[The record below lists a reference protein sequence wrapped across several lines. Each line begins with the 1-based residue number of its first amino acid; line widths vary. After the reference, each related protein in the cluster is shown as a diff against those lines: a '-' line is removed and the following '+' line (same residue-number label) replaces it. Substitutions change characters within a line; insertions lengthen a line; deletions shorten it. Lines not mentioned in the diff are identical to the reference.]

1 MTFSK
6 IGRILT
12 ALLATA
18 MLGLG
23 MTACGGGTIGYLYV
37 PGSYYNQIS
46 GYKIDDY
53 TGNLTAIE
61 KSPFSAGGT
70 NPVSIVIKTGGRYVY
85 VVNSG
90 TAPVGTPGSTGYVAP
105 SGSGISVFAV
115 GGDGILTY
123 QQTYYTQ
130 GTYPIWATFDT
141 TNNYLYVLDK
151 YAPDYATNPSGDI
164 TAFTVAADTGR
175 LTLLQN
181 TTVLQ
186 NNLPTNFFRVG
197 LNPIMSKVGSGSC
210 LFTLSANSVFADVIG
225 SGGQLTVATTGPYT
239 VAGSSSLSSINTTG
253 YIYLTDKGGNQIFS
267 LTSGGSACSLAPI
280 SGSQQTNVPGTANPV
295 NSLTST
301 NGKFLYVLNQTS
313 TGSTVTTAQSTIS
326 AFTIE
331 TGTGK
336 LATLAD
342 TGNNPYAVGSGPVCA
357 VQDPTGQYIFVANN
371 TDSTV
376 TGKLLNQN
384 YGYLSN
390 LTRGS
395 VFNATQNP
403 TCAAVSGNI

>member
-6 IGRILT
+6 IGRLLT

-46 GYKIDDY
+46 GFKIDDY

-61 KSPFSAGGT
+61 HGPFTSGGT
-70 NPVSIVIKTGGRYVY
+70 DPAYLVIKTGGRYVY
-85 VVNSG
+85 VINSG
-90 TAPVGTPGSTGYVAP
+90 TAPVGTPGAAGYVAP
-105 SGSGISVFAV
+105 TGSGISVFSV
-115 GGDGILTY
+115 GGDGVLTF
-123 QQTYYTQ
+123 QQTYPSQ
-130 GTYPIWATFDT
+130 GIYPIWATFDSSS
-141 TNNYLYVLDK
+141 NYLYVLDK
-151 YAPDYATNPSGDI
+151 FAPDYNPLAPSGDI
-164 TAFTVAADTGR
+164 TAFSVASDTGR
-175 LTLLQN
+175 LTLVQN
-181 TTVLQ
+181 TTVLSG
-186 NNLPTNFFRVG
+186 NLPTNFFRVG
-197 LNPIMSKVGSGSC
+197 PNPIMTKVASGSC
-210 LFTLSANSVFADVIG
+210 LYTLSANSVYADVIG
-225 SGGQLTVATTGPYT
+225 SGGQLNVATTGSYN
-239 VAGSSSLSSINTTG
+239 VSGSSSLSSINTTG
-253 YIYLTDKGGNQIFS
+253 NVYITDKGGNQIFS
-267 LTSGGSACSLAPI
+267 LTSGTGCSLAPI

-295 NSLTST
+295 NSLTSS
-301 NGKFLYVLNQTS
+301 NGRYLYVLNQSS

-357 VQDPTGQYIFVANN
+357 VQDPTGQYIYVANN
-371 TDSTV
+371 ADGTV
-376 TGKLLNQN
+376 TGKLLNQQ

-395 VFNATQNP
+395 VFNATMNP
-403 TCAAVSGNI
+403 TCVAVSGNI